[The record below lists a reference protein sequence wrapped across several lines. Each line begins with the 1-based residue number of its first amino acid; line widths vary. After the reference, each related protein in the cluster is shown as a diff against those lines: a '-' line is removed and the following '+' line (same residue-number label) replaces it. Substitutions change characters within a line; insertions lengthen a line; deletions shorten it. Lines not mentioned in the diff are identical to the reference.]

1 MFPLGLKTEVPLIIG
16 GATVPPGEYSLFI
29 DLKQPTQW
37 ILIVSSWGAAPRIDP
52 SIKDAIYGSFGYT
65 PDKDVA
71 RAPMKVDTL
80 PYRVEELTWQFLD
93 VTDDGEPHRYH
104 VGQID
109 WLGFIF
115 KIALPVSINESP
127 ANRFVEHG
135 GFMAQ
140 MTLKVNGKSRI
151 VNVDP
156 ATPLLYVLR
165 NDLELHGPRFGCGL
179 AQCGACSV
187 IMNGTAIRSCVTPVN
202 AAQNRDITTLEG
214 LGTVAKP
221 HPLQAAFIEEQAAQ
235 CGYCMNGMIIN
246 AKVLLSTKIQARQTT
261 TSRKPLILILCAAAA
276 AICA

>member
-1 MFPLGLKTEVPLIIG
+1 
-16 GATVPPGEYSLFI
+16 
-29 DLKQPTQW
+29 
-37 ILIVSSWGAAPRIDP
+37 
-52 SIKDAIYGSFGYT
+52 
-65 PDKDVA
+65 
-71 RAPMKVDTL
+71 
-80 PYRVEELTWQFLD
+80 
-93 VTDDGEPHRYH
+93 
-104 VGQID
+104 
-109 WLGFIF
+109 
-115 KIALPVSINESP
+115 
-127 ANRFVEHG
+127 
-135 GFMAQ
+135 MAQ

-246 AKVLLSTKIQARQTT
+246 AKVLLDKNPSPTDDDIKKALD
-261 TSRKPLILILCAAAA
+261 PILCRCGSHLRVIRAIKRAAASA
-276 AICA
+276 STRARA